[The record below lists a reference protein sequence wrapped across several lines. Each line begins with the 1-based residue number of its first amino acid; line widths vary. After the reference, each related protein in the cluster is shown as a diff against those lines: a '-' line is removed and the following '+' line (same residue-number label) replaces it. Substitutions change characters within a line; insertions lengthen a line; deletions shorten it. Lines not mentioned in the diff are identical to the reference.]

1 LLPKKIKPISK
12 NMLLFMAFLMV
23 IVWGSA
29 FTLVSIGVK
38 YISPLWLV
46 TYRLIIGAIIVIIYV
61 KFKGLNLP
69 NIRDKRWIWYF
80 AMGLIGM
87 VIPFFLLS
95 TGQVII
101 DSGLTAIMVGT
112 MPLMT
117 VILAHFFTNEKLSIT
132 KIIGFIFGF
141 IGIVILF
148 LPSDFSIQ
156 ITENWFSQLIII
168 IAAFCY
174 AVTTIIAKRAPDTP
188 ATIGACMMLICAAT
202 ACLFVALL
210 TGFPSSMPP
219 LLGILTAFGLGVGS
233 TAFASILLLYI
244 IDQTGPSTVAKIN
257 YFVPLA
263 SVIFGVIILDE
274 ILSIRIFIAFVII
287 LIGMFISQIKKSK
300 AF

>member
-1 LLPKKIKPISK
+1 
-12 NMLLFMAFLMV
+12 MAFLMV

-46 TYRLIIGAIIVIIYV
+46 TYRLIIGAILIIIYV

-148 LPSDFSIQ
+148 LPSDFSIEL
-156 ITENWFSQLIII
+156 TENWSSQLIII

-188 ATIGACMMLICAAT
+188 ATVGACMMLICAAT

-210 TGFPSSMPP
+210 TGLPSSIPP

-244 IDQTGPSTVAKIN
+244 IDQTGPSTIAKIN

-274 ILSIRIFIAFVII
+274 ILSMRIFIAFVII

-300 AF
+300 TF

>member
-1 LLPKKIKPISK
+1 
-12 NMLLFMAFLMV
+12 MLLFMAFLMV

-148 LPSDFSIQ
+148 LPSDFSIE

-174 AVTTIIAKRAPDTP
+174 AVTTVIAKRAPDTP

-210 TGFPSSMPP
+210 TGFPSSIPP

>member
-1 LLPKKIKPISK
+1 
-12 NMLLFMAFLMV
+12 MLFFMAFLMV

-46 TYRLIIGAIIVIIYV
+46 TYRLIIGAILIIIYV

-69 NIRDKRWIWYF
+69 SIKDKRWIWYF

-101 DSGLTAIMVGT
+101 DSGLTAIIVGT

-148 LPSDFSIQ
+148 LPSDFSIEL
-156 ITENWFSQLIII
+156 TENWSSQLIII

-188 ATIGACMMLICAAT
+188 ATVGACMMLICAAT

-210 TGFPSSMPP
+210 TGLPSSIPP

-244 IDQTGPSTVAKIN
+244 IDQTGPSTIAKIN

-274 ILSIRIFIAFVII
+274 ILSMRIFIAFVII

-300 AF
+300 TF

>member
-1 LLPKKIKPISK
+1 
-12 NMLLFMAFLMV
+12 MLLFMAFLMV

-148 LPSDFSIQ
+148 LPSDFSIEL
-156 ITENWFSQLIII
+156 TENWSSQLIII

-188 ATIGACMMLICAAT
+188 ATVGACMMLICAAT

-210 TGFPSSMPP
+210 TGLPSSIPP

-244 IDQTGPSTVAKIN
+244 IDQTGPSTIAKIN

-274 ILSIRIFIAFVII
+274 ILSMRIFIAFVII

-300 AF
+300 TF

>member
-1 LLPKKIKPISK
+1 
-12 NMLLFMAFLMV
+12 MLLFMAFLMV

-46 TYRLIIGAIIVIIYV
+46 TYRLIIGAILVIIYV

-148 LPSDFSIQ
+148 LPSDFSIE

>member
-1 LLPKKIKPISK
+1 
-12 NMLLFMAFLMV
+12 MLFCMAFLMV
-23 IVWGSA
+23 VIWGSA
-29 FTLVSIGVK
+29 FTLVSIGVL

-46 TYRLIIGAIIVIIYV
+46 TYRLIIGAILIIIYV
-61 KFKGLNLP
+61 LFKGLRLP
-69 NIRDKRWIWYF
+69 NIKDVRWVWYF

-95 TGQVII
+95 TGQVVI

-117 VILAHFFTNEKLSIT
+117 IVLAHFFANEKLSLT

-148 LPSDFSIQ
+148 LPSDLSIQ
-156 ITENWFSQLIII
+156 LTENWFSQLIIV

-188 ATIGACMMLICAAT
+188 ATIGACMMLICAAI
-202 ACLFVALL
+202 ACLFIALL
-210 TGFPSSMPP
+210 TTGFPKSIPP
-219 LLGILTAFGLGVGS
+219 LPGIFTAFGLGIGS

-263 SVIFGVIILDE
+263 SVIFGVIVLNE
-274 ILSIRIFIAFVII
+274 ILNIKIFIAFIII
-287 LIGMFISQIKKSK
+287 LIGMLISQINEKKSK
-300 AF
+300 TL

>member
-1 LLPKKIKPISK
+1 MLPKKIKPISK

-69 NIRDKRWIWYF
+69 NIRDKRWIWYL

-148 LPSDFSIQ
+148 LPSDFSIE

>member
-1 LLPKKIKPISK
+1 
-12 NMLLFMAFLMV
+12 MLFFMAFLMV

-46 TYRLIIGAIIVIIYV
+46 TYRLIIGAILIIIYV

-69 NIRDKRWIWYF
+69 NIKDKRWIWYF

-148 LPSDFSIQ
+148 LPSDFSIEL
-156 ITENWFSQLIII
+156 TENWSSQLIII

-188 ATIGACMMLICAAT
+188 ATVGACMMLICAAT

-210 TGFPSSMPP
+210 TGFPSSIPP

-244 IDQTGPSTVAKIN
+244 IDQTGPSTIAKIN

-274 ILSIRIFIAFVII
+274 ILSMRIFIAFVII

>member
-1 LLPKKIKPISK
+1 
-12 NMLLFMAFLMV
+12 MAFLMV

-46 TYRLIIGAIIVIIYV
+46 TYRLIIGAILIIIYV

-69 NIRDKRWIWYF
+69 NIKYKRLIWYF

-148 LPSDFSIQ
+148 LPSDFSIEL
-156 ITENWFSQLIII
+156 TENWSSQLIII

-188 ATIGACMMLICAAT
+188 ATVGACMMLICAAT

-210 TGFPSSMPP
+210 TGFPSSIPP

-244 IDQTGPSTVAKIN
+244 IDQTGPSTIAKIN

-274 ILSIRIFIAFVII
+274 ILSMRIFIAFVII

>member
-1 LLPKKIKPISK
+1 MSPKEIRPISK
-12 NMLLFMAFLMV
+12 NMLFFMAFLMV

-46 TYRLIIGAIIVIIYV
+46 TYRLIIGAILIIIYV

-69 NIRDKRWIWYF
+69 NIKDKRWIWYF

-148 LPSDFSIQ
+148 LPSNFSIEL
-156 ITENWFSQLIII
+156 TENWSSQLIII

-188 ATIGACMMLICAAT
+188 ATVGACMMLICAAT

-210 TGFPSSMPP
+210 TGFPSSIPP

-244 IDQTGPSTVAKIN
+244 IDQTGPSTIAKIN

-274 ILSIRIFIAFVII
+274 ILSMRIFIAFVII

>member
-1 LLPKKIKPISK
+1 
-12 NMLLFMAFLMV
+12 MLLFMAFLMV

-148 LPSDFSIQ
+148 LPSDFSIE

-300 AF
+300 AFKTLNGLFTSVG

>member
-1 LLPKKIKPISK
+1 
-12 NMLLFMAFLMV
+12 MLLLMAFLMV

-148 LPSDFSIQ
+148 LPSDFSIE

>member
-1 LLPKKIKPISK
+1 
-12 NMLLFMAFLMV
+12 MLFFMAFLMV

-46 TYRLIIGAIIVIIYV
+46 TYRLIIGAILIIIYV

-148 LPSDFSIQ
+148 LPSDFSIEL
-156 ITENWFSQLIII
+156 TENWSSQLIII

-188 ATIGACMMLICAAT
+188 ATVGACMMLICAAT

-210 TGFPSSMPP
+210 TGLPSSIPP

-244 IDQTGPSTVAKIN
+244 IDQTGPSTIAKIN

-274 ILSIRIFIAFVII
+274 ILSMRIFIAFVII

>member
-1 LLPKKIKPISK
+1 MLPKKIKPISK

-148 LPSDFSIQ
+148 LPSDFSIE

-300 AF
+300 AL

>member
-1 LLPKKIKPISK
+1 
-12 NMLLFMAFLMV
+12 MLFFMAFLMV
-23 IVWGSA
+23 IVWGSG

-46 TYRLIIGAIIVIIYV
+46 TYRLIIGAILIIIYV

-148 LPSDFSIQ
+148 LPSDFSIEL
-156 ITENWFSQLIII
+156 TENWSSQLIII

-188 ATIGACMMLICAAT
+188 ATVGACMMLICAAT

-210 TGFPSSMPP
+210 TGLPSSIPP

-244 IDQTGPSTVAKIN
+244 IDQTGPSTIAKIN

-274 ILSIRIFIAFVII
+274 ILSMRIFIAFVII

-300 AF
+300 TF

>member
-1 LLPKKIKPISK
+1 
-12 NMLLFMAFLMV
+12 MAFLMV

-148 LPSDFSIQ
+148 LPSDFSIE

-244 IDQTGPSTVAKIN
+244 IEQTGPSTVAKIN

>member
-1 LLPKKIKPISK
+1 
-12 NMLLFMAFLMV
+12 MAFLMV

-148 LPSDFSIQ
+148 LPSDFSIE

-188 ATIGACMMLICAAT
+188 ATIGACMMLICAAI
-202 ACLFVALL
+202 ACLFIALL
-210 TGFPSSMPP
+210 TTGFPKSIPP
-219 LLGILTAFGLGVGS
+219 LPGIFTAFGLGIGS

-263 SVIFGVIILDE
+263 SVIFGVIILNE
-274 ILSIRIFIAFVII
+274 ILNIKIFIAFIII
-287 LIGMFISQIKKSK
+287 LIGMLISQINEKKSK
-300 AF
+300 TL

>member
-1 LLPKKIKPISK
+1 MLPKKIKPISK

-148 LPSDFSIQ
+148 LPSDFSIE

-274 ILSIRIFIAFVII
+274 ILG
-287 LIGMFISQIKKSK
+287 L
-300 AF
+300 

>member
-1 LLPKKIKPISK
+1 
-12 NMLLFMAFLMV
+12 MLLFMAFLMV

-148 LPSDFSIQ
+148 LPSDFSIE

-300 AF
+300 AFLKH

>member
-1 LLPKKIKPISK
+1 
-12 NMLLFMAFLMV
+12 MV

-148 LPSDFSIQ
+148 LPSDFSIE

>member
-112 MPLMT
+112 MPLIT

-148 LPSDFSIQ
+148 LPSDFSIE

-300 AF
+300 AL

>member
-1 LLPKKIKPISK
+1 MSPKEIRPISK
-12 NMLLFMAFLMV
+12 NMLFFMAFLMV

-46 TYRLIIGAIIVIIYV
+46 TYRLIIGAILIIIYV

-69 NIRDKRWIWYF
+69 NIKDKRWIWYF

-148 LPSDFSIQ
+148 LPSDFSIEL
-156 ITENWFSQLIII
+156 TENWSSQLIII

-188 ATIGACMMLICAAT
+188 ATVGACMMLICAAT

-210 TGFPSSMPP
+210 TGFPTSIPP

-274 ILSIRIFIAFVII
+274 ILSMRIFIAFVII

>member
-1 LLPKKIKPISK
+1 
-12 NMLLFMAFLMV
+12 MLFCMAFLMV
-23 IVWGSA
+23 VIWGSA
-29 FTLVSIGVK
+29 FTLVNIGVL

-46 TYRLIIGAIIVIIYV
+46 TYRLIIGAILIIIYV
-61 KFKGLNLP
+61 LFKGLRLP
-69 NIRDKRWIWYF
+69 NIKDVRWVWYF

-95 TGQVII
+95 TGQVVI

-117 VILAHFFTNEKLSIT
+117 IVLAHFFANEKLSLT

-156 ITENWFSQLIII
+156 LTENWFSQLIIV

-174 AVTTIIAKRAPDTP
+174 AVTTIIAKRAPHTP
-188 ATIGACMMLICAAT
+188 ATIGACMMLICAAI
-202 ACLFVALL
+202 ACLFIALL
-210 TGFPSSMPP
+210 TTGFPKSIPP
-219 LLGILTAFGLGVGS
+219 LPGIFTAFGLGIGS

-263 SVIFGVIILDE
+263 SVIFGVIILNE
-274 ILSIRIFIAFVII
+274 ILNIKIFIAFIII
-287 LIGMFISQIKKSK
+287 LIGMLISQINEKKSK
-300 AF
+300 TL

>member
-1 LLPKKIKPISK
+1 
-12 NMLLFMAFLMV
+12 
-23 IVWGSA
+23 
-29 FTLVSIGVK
+29 
-38 YISPLWLV
+38 
-46 TYRLIIGAIIVIIYV
+46 
-61 KFKGLNLP
+61 
-69 NIRDKRWIWYF
+69 
-80 AMGLIGM
+80 MGLIGM

-101 DSGLTAIMVGT
+101 DSGLTAIIVGT

-148 LPSDFSIQ
+148 LPSDFSIEL
-156 ITENWFSQLIII
+156 TENWSSQLIII

-188 ATIGACMMLICAAT
+188 ATVGACMMLICAAT

-219 LLGILTAFGLGVGS
+219 LFGILTAFGLGVGS

>member
-1 LLPKKIKPISK
+1 
-12 NMLLFMAFLMV
+12 MAFLMV

-148 LPSDFSIQ
+148 LPSDFSIE

-287 LIGMFISQIKKSK
+287 LIGMFFSQIKKSK
-300 AF
+300 VF

>member
-1 LLPKKIKPISK
+1 
-12 NMLLFMAFLMV
+12 MLFFMAFLMV

-46 TYRLIIGAIIVIIYV
+46 TYRLIIGAILIIIYV

-69 NIRDKRWIWYF
+69 SIKDKRWIWYF

-148 LPSDFSIQ
+148 LPSDFSIEL
-156 ITENWFSQLIII
+156 TENWSSQLIII

-188 ATIGACMMLICAAT
+188 ATVGACMMLICAAT

-210 TGFPSSMPP
+210 TGLPSSIPP

-244 IDQTGPSTVAKIN
+244 IDQTGPSTIAKIN

-274 ILSIRIFIAFVII
+274 ILSMRIFIAFVII

-300 AF
+300 TF

>member
-1 LLPKKIKPISK
+1 
-12 NMLLFMAFLMV
+12 MLLFMAFLMV

-148 LPSDFSIQ
+148 LPSDFSIE

-219 LLGILTAFGLGVGS
+219 LLGILTAFGLGIGS

-263 SVIFGVIILDE
+263 SVIFGVIILDK

>member
-1 LLPKKIKPISK
+1 MLPKKIKPISK

>member
-1 LLPKKIKPISK
+1 
-12 NMLLFMAFLMV
+12 MLFFMAFLMV

-46 TYRLIIGAIIVIIYV
+46 TYRLIIGAILVIIYV

-148 LPSDFSIQ
+148 LPSDFSIEL
-156 ITENWFSQLIII
+156 TENWSSQLIII

-188 ATIGACMMLICAAT
+188 ATVGACMMLICAAT

-210 TGFPSSMPP
+210 TGLPSSIPP

-244 IDQTGPSTVAKIN
+244 IDQTGPSTIAKIN

-274 ILSIRIFIAFVII
+274 ILSMRIFIAFVII

>member
-1 LLPKKIKPISK
+1 
-12 NMLLFMAFLMV
+12 MV

>member
-1 LLPKKIKPISK
+1 MSPKEIRPISK
-12 NMLLFMAFLMV
+12 NMLFFMAFLMV

-46 TYRLIIGAIIVIIYV
+46 TYRLIIGAILIIIYV

-69 NIRDKRWIWYF
+69 SIKDKRWIWYF

-132 KIIGFIFGF
+132 KIIEPARRSFK
-141 IGIVILF
+141 F
-148 LPSDFSIQ
+148 LPISATNHIS
-156 ITENWFSQLIII
+156 NLWHRS
-168 IAAFCY
+168 
-174 AVTTIIAKRAPDTP
+174 KR
-188 ATIGACMMLICAAT
+188 
-202 ACLFVALL
+202 V
-210 TGFPSSMPP
+210 
-219 LLGILTAFGLGVGS
+219 
-233 TAFASILLLYI
+233 
-244 IDQTGPSTVAKIN
+244 N
-257 YFVPLA
+257 
-263 SVIFGVIILDE
+263 
-274 ILSIRIFIAFVII
+274 FVIN
-287 LIGMFISQIKKSK
+287 FSR
-300 AF
+300 F

>member
-1 LLPKKIKPISK
+1 
-12 NMLLFMAFLMV
+12 MLLFMAFLMV

-148 LPSDFSIQ
+148 LPSDFSIE

-174 AVTTIIAKRAPDTP
+174 AVTTVIAKRAPDTP

>member
-1 LLPKKIKPISK
+1 
-12 NMLLFMAFLMV
+12 MAFLMV

-148 LPSDFSIQ
+148 LPSDFSIEL
-156 ITENWFSQLIII
+156 TENWSSQLIII

-210 TGFPSSMPP
+210 TGLPSSIPP

-244 IDQTGPSTVAKIN
+244 IDQTGPSTIAKIN

-300 AF
+300 TF

>member
-1 LLPKKIKPISK
+1 MLPKKIKPISK

-148 LPSDFSIQ
+148 LPSDFSIE

>member
-1 LLPKKIKPISK
+1 
-12 NMLLFMAFLMV
+12 MLLFMAFLMV

-148 LPSDFSIQ
+148 LPSDFSIE

-210 TGFPSSMPP
+210 TGLPSSIPP

-244 IDQTGPSTVAKIN
+244 IDQTGPSTIAKIN

-274 ILSIRIFIAFVII
+274 ILSMRIFIAFVII

-300 AF
+300 TF

>member
-1 LLPKKIKPISK
+1 
-12 NMLLFMAFLMV
+12 MLLFMAFLMV

-148 LPSDFSIQ
+148 LPSDFSIE
-156 ITENWFSQLIII
+156 ITKNWFSQLIII

>member
-1 LLPKKIKPISK
+1 
-12 NMLLFMAFLMV
+12 MLLFMAFLMV

-141 IGIVILF
+141 ICIVILF
-148 LPSDFSIQ
+148 LPSDFSIE

>member
-1 LLPKKIKPISK
+1 
-12 NMLLFMAFLMV
+12 MLFFMAFLMV

-46 TYRLIIGAIIVIIYV
+46 TYRLIIGAILIIIYV

-69 NIRDKRWIWYF
+69 SIKDKRWIWYF

-148 LPSDFSIQ
+148 LPSDFSIEL
-156 ITENWFSQLIII
+156 TENWSSQLIII

-188 ATIGACMMLICAAT
+188 ATVGACMMLICAAT
-202 ACLFVALL
+202 ACLFLALL
-210 TGFPSSMPP
+210 TGLPSSIPP

-244 IDQTGPSTVAKIN
+244 IDQTGPSTIAKIN

-274 ILSIRIFIAFVII
+274 ILSMRIFIAFVII

-300 AF
+300 TF